1 MGGLLTQ
8 DEDSAEREVVAPHSS
23 QDDVQLHELLCWK
36 GKVGKRQALRD
47 KSKNKRHM
55 KAYLRAAR
63 LHRVK

>member
-36 GKVGKRQALRD
+36 GKVGERQALRD
-47 KSKNKRHM
+47 KTKNVTS
-55 KAYLRAAR
+55 R
-63 LHRVK
+63 LT